1 VKVRFLVSSVPGSSV
16 TGGEMYIQ
24 KVLAFLKQ
32 AGDSVATVS
41 WGHLPRLLRRY
52 PLFCNLWAFFK
63 LVFRESSL
71 IIEPESHR
79 DHLFLCNWLLQF
91 TRHKVVVFI
100 QLVRFGRS
108 DPWPTS
114 RWDKWVY
121 RIFLRTADLVI
132 VNSNY
137 VGNAAIAL
145 GAREERVKV
154 IYPAGQEL
162 PGQGETVADAATES
176 PTILCVSNLEER
188 KGQEYL
194 LRAVALLREQEFSLM
209 LVGSERAREADYAA
223 KLRDITQALD
233 LTDRVCFAGRLEGK
247 DLAAAYRQADIF
259 VFPSLVEGYGLV
271 LLEAMSFGLPVVTT
285 KVGGIPEIVSDGVEG
300 ILVPPRNEQALANA
314 IAQLLACP
322 TKRREMGEKGI
333 ARARQQPSW
342 GEVCK
347 KFREVLLETW
357 AA

>member
-1 VKVRFLVSSVPGSSV
+1 MNVRLLVSIVPGSSV
-16 TGGEMYIQ
+16 TGGEIYIQ

-41 WGHLPRLLRRY
+41 WGHLPSWLRRY

-79 DHLFLCNWLLQF
+79 NHLFLCNWLLQF
-91 TRHKVVVFI
+91 TRHRVVVFI
-100 QLVRFGRS
+100 QLVRSARS
-108 DPWPTS
+108 APWPVS
-114 RWDKWVY
+114 RWQKWVY
-121 RIFLRTADLVI
+121 HIFLGTADLVI

-137 VGNAAIAL
+137 VGNGAIVL
-145 GAREERVKV
+145 GAREERVK
-154 IYPAGQEL
+154 IICPAGQEL
-162 PGQGETVADAATES
+162 PGQGELATHGVAES

-209 LVGSERAREADYAA
+209 LVGSERAREAAYAA
-223 KLRDITQALD
+223 KLRDVTKTLD
-233 LTDRVCFAGRLEGK
+233 LTDKVRFVGRLEGK
-247 DLAAAYRQADIF
+247 DLAAAYRQADVF
-259 VFPSLVEGYGLV
+259 VFPSLMEGYGLV

-285 KVGGIPEIVSDGVEG
+285 RVGGIPEIVSDGVEG
-300 ILVPPRNEQALANA
+300 ILVPPRDENALADA
-314 IAQLLACP
+314 IAELLACP
-322 TKRREMGEKGI
+322 AKRREMGEKGM

-342 GEVCK
+342 DEVCK
-347 KFREVLLETW
+347 
-357 AA
+357 

>member
-1 VKVRFLVSSVPGSSV
+1 VKVRFLGSSVPASSV
-16 TGGEMYIQ
+16 TGGEIYIQ

-32 AGDSVATVS
+32 AGDSVTTVS

-91 TRHKVVVFI
+91 TRHRTAVLMQAVC
-100 QLVRFGRS
+100 FGRS
-108 DPWPTS
+108 DPWPVS
-114 RWDKWVY
+114 GWQKWVY
-121 RIFLRTADLVI
+121 HIFLRTADLVI

-137 VGNAAIAL
+137 VGDAAIAL
-145 GAREERVKV
+145 GAREERVKI
-154 IYPAGQEL
+154 IYPAGQAL
-162 PGQGETVADAATES
+162 PGQGETATHGTTES

-209 LVGSERAREADYAA
+209 LVGSEREREADYAA
-223 KLRDITQALD
+223 KLRDLTQTLG
-233 LTDRVCFAGRLEGK
+233 LTDSVCFAGRLEGK

-285 KVGGIPEIVSDGVEG
+285 KVGGIPEIASDGVEG
-300 ILVPPRNEQALANA
+300 ILVPPRDEKALANA
-314 IAQLLACP
+314 IAELLACP
-322 TKRREMGEKGI
+322 AKRREMGERGM

-342 GEVCK
+342 DEVCK

>member
-1 VKVRFLVSSVPGSSV
+1 MKVRFLVSSVPDSSV

-24 KVLAFLKQ
+24 KVLASLKQ
-32 AGDSVATVS
+32 AGDSVETVS
-41 WGHLPRLLRRY
+41 WGHLPSWLRRY
-52 PLFCNLWAFFK
+52 PLFCNLWSFFK

-79 DHLFLCNWLLQF
+79 NHLFLCNWLLQL
-91 TRHKVVVFI
+91 TRHRVVVFI

-108 DPWPTS
+108 EPWPVS
-114 RWDKWVY
+114 RWQKWVY
-121 RIFLRTADLVI
+121 HIFLRTADLVI

-137 VGNAAIAL
+137 VGNAAVAL

-162 PGQGETVADAATES
+162 PGQGDTATHRVAER

-223 KLRDITQALD
+223 KLRDVTQNLG
-233 LTDRVCFAGRLEGK
+233 LTDKVCFAGRLEGK
-247 DLAAAYRQADIF
+247 NLAAAYRQADIF
-259 VFPSLVEGYGLV
+259 VLPSLVEGYGLV

-300 ILVPPRNEQALANA
+300 ILIPPRDEKALANA
-314 IAQLLACP
+314 IAELLACP
-322 TKRREMGEKGI
+322 TIRRELGNKGM

-342 GEVCK
+342 DEVCK
-347 KFREVLLETW
+347 TFREALLEVW
-357 AA
+357 VS